1 MCRSRLRPFDWG
13 KYRGWLFELIMVPE
27 RMDYF
32 LVLNTLVEKS
42 FYWDG
47 HFNDDNRAADGF
59 ELREE
64 FADDTYYLDAERPC
78 SMLEV
83 MIGLARRMD
92 AILSDAGDEQV
103 SRWFWEMFDNL
114 GLGNFPDDNY
124 DADAVSDLIEGW
136 LDRRYN
142 RNGKPGL
149 YPLKHAE
156 VDQRKVEIWAQMSA
170 YINENYGVI

>member
-1 MCRSRLRPFDWG
+1 
-13 KYRGWLFELIMVPE
+13 
-27 RMDYF
+27 
-32 LVLNTLVEKS
+32 
-42 FYWDG
+42 
-47 HFNDDNRAADGF
+47 
-59 ELREE
+59 
-64 FADDTYYLDAERPC
+64 
-78 SMLEV
+78 MLEV
-83 MIGLARRMD
+83 LIGLARRMD